1 MGRQENVKKRE
12 AGDAAVD
19 RTEIVLRRYDLEN
32 EFLDTLGTGDSR
44 KAEKAFRKFLDF
56 LSSEEFSSR
65 LNDTLRDR
73 KDLLITLNTI
83 MRKSVERY
91 HVPPVFI
98 DHTSNDNIRL
108 IESIENPEVLDNITS
123 RMIRSYCSLVKEYSP
138 LKYSPLIREAVEY
151 IQNNL
156 RYELNLTLVAE
167 QVSAN
172 RSYLSTRFHQETG
185 FTMTEFIKRARVKEA
200 GLLLVTTSLS
210 LPEVAAQVGY
220 ADYNYFSRVFL
231 EITGIRP
238 SGYRRST

>member
-1 MGRQENVKKRE
+1 MGTRKGKNKPDGRAEI
-12 AGDAAVD
+12 D
-19 RTEIVLRRYDLEN
+19 RTEIILKRYDLEN
-32 EFLDTLGTGDSR
+32 EFLDSLGTGDSR
-44 KAEKAFRKFLDF
+44 KAEKAYHRFTDF
-56 LSSEEFSSR
+56 ISSEEFSSR
-65 LNDTLRDR
+65 LSDMLRDR

-98 DHTSNDNIRL
+98 DRTSNDNIRL
-108 IESIENPEVLDNITS
+108 IETIDNPEVLNSITS

-167 QVSAN
+167 HVSAN

-210 LPEVAAQVGY
+210 LPEVAALVGY
-220 ADYNYFSRVFL
+220 PDYNYFSRVFL

-238 SGYRRST
+238 SGYRKKT